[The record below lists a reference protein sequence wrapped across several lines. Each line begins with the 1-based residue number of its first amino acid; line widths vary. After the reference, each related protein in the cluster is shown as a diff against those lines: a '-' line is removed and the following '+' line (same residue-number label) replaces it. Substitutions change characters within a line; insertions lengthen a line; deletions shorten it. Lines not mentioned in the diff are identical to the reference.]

1 MYLPFL
7 SGFLVSHSSASIN
20 LSFGSS
26 SSTDLSA
33 CMQNLLNKN
42 IPFIIFLAFKSICRL
57 FFFLSVV
64 EATSTH

>member
-7 SGFLVSHSSASIN
+7 SGFLVTHSSALIN

-26 SSTDLSA
+26 T